1 MSRMVDADALILAFC
16 NGLCGSDPE
25 QCGVMDADRHE
36 GCVLR
41 KYIENAPAID
51 VAPVIHAHWIEY
63 YTDIMCSHCH
73 ATYKDEI
80 VDMYQDGVDHRRYVG
95 LEYCP
100 HCGALMD
107 GGV

>member
-1 MSRMVDADALILAFC
+1 MMTDELIFRSDALKALS
-16 NGLCGSDPE
+16 NG
-25 QCGVMDADRHE
+25 E
-36 GCVLR
+36 GCGNICSR
-41 KYIENAPAID
+41 AICRIPAVD
-51 VAPVIHAHWIEY
+51 TAPVVHAHWIEY

-100 HCGALMD
+100 HCGSIMIGD
-107 GGV
+107 DEDD